1 MSKISKIYENIIEE
15 NEHIDDKLHFFFN
28 LLLTTELEEIT
39 ESRFTTVFI
48 LKMFHAFLHGA
59 NIDIIIEEIKN
70 LEKLD
75 KNYRRTKPAT
85 EFNGNHLKGLWHK
98 HYENNSLRDMAL
110 NIGTQ
115 LKFSKTFNKEALAIF
130 NNSSL
135 SAQEKVSKLSYLASG
150 KQYLERIDGG
160 RLTGDW
166 IIYHI
171 HDGKNYYL
179 NINTGKHVGKDEIL
193 AREIRDITL
202 FEFPFIK
209 GDLPIFS

>member
-15 NEHIDDKLHFFFN
+15 NKHIDDKLHFFFN

-48 LKMFHAFLHGA
+48 MKMFHAFLHGA
-59 NIDIIIEEIKN
+59 NIDIIIKEIKN
-70 LEKLD
+70 LEKPD

-85 EFNGNHLKGLWHK
+85 QFNGSHLKGLWHK
-98 HYENNSLRDMAL
+98 HYEKVSLIDMAF
-110 NIGTQ
+110 NISQQ
-115 LKFSKTFNKEALAIF
+115 LKFSKTFDKEVFAII
-130 NNSSL
+130 NNSGL
-135 SAQEKVSKLSYLASG
+135 SEREKVSKLSYLASG
-150 KQYLERIDGG
+150 KQYLERIDEE

-166 IIYHI
+166 IVYHI

-179 NINTGKHVGKDEIL
+179 NINIGKHTGNDEIL
-193 AREIRDITL
+193 AREIKGITL